1 MNNIS
6 DDKLNKKIEDLIR
19 KNKDARS
26 FLDSILFDVVS
37 LECEKL
43 LNLIIIIIGLL
54 SPIVPLIFLF
64 RKDLI
69 DSMNLIA
76 ILIISILINAI
87 ILVMGIM
94 LNGGIR
100 QKKIRYLIS
109 KLEKKTL
116 SLELKRKRNK
126 SGINKFKLMLDK
138 SVKINKHNNC
148 QKYSNKKGLFLKI
161 RFLYLELYAKYLEA
175 KSKKITNSSNTIN
188 SQVENIKK
196 KIDNKDQKEDL
207 YFAVTVHLIMGIMI
221 IAYKTTQYLG
231 LLNIDFRYVLQG
243 LLIMYIIIYGRCLIF
258 EILNRYYNIISLI
271 YREANKKREDICFEK
286 YKQVSIFDNEMKE
299 L

>member
-6 DDKLNKKIEDLIR
+6 DDKLNEKIEDLIR
-19 KNKDARS
+19 KNKDVRN

-76 ILIISILINAI
+76 VLIISILINAI

-100 QKKIRYLIS
+100 QKKISYLIS

-116 SLELKRKRNK
+116 SLELKHKRNK

-148 QKYSNKKGLFLKI
+148 QKDSNKKGLFIKI
-161 RFLYLELYAKYLEA
+161 RFLYLELYAKYLEV
-175 KSKKITNSSNTIN
+175 KSKKITNRSNIIN

-207 YFAVTVHLIMGIMI
+207 YFAVIVHLIMGIMI

-243 LLIMYIIIYGRCLIF
+243 LLIMYIIIYGRYLIF

-271 YREANKKREDICFEK
+271 YRAANKKREDICFEK
-286 YKQVSIFDNEMKE
+286 YKQVSLFDNEMKE